1 MRTRF
6 IRCRARKT
14 AVKRAPWAEK
24 VSKVVGGYV
33 AFESE
38 EDYRIWKKA
47 TASGKEVLLA
57 YETLTDSAVWV
68 LDHEW
73 TPNGHF

>member
-6 IRCRARKT
+6 VRCGARKT
-14 AVKRAPWAEK
+14 AVKRNPWAEK
-24 VSKVVGGYV
+24 TARVIGGYV
-33 AFESE
+33 VFESE
-38 EDYRIWKKA
+38 GDYRIWKKA